1 MKRSLAFISVFFLIF
16 GIVLGV
22 PLVAKGEIV
31 QSLLIG
37 VKKDPGGG
45 FNNADLNDRYWFRRL
60 GLHNFE
66 ANNREAESVYGYIDF
81 NGAGLWD
88 GEFTVFS
95 SDGTT
100 VILDATTINGTY
112 SVNGDGSFNL
122 IHNANTN
129 TGHISRD
136 ADRNFITISNGYVDA
151 GDIQQGIDTAVRNPV
166 NPFGLADLNG
176 TWQFRDLEIRDFEE
190 VDREASACTG
200 TFVINNPDWTVDF
213 NCFESDGTTDTGKV
227 SGTYTLTGNSF
238 NFFEAGDPAVLF
250 SAYLSRD
257 GNILIFTRGSSSG
270 GEIGMFKGIALKKA
284 VKVFTNADLSG
295 ATFFH
300 HLSFYDFEADT
311 REAEIAFGTVNF
323 DGNGNWTGTLQ
334 DFDSD
339 GSSGAGNASGTYS
352 VNADGSFTMIVTTDT
367 PNTTLTGN
375 ISGDNNTAIIS
386 HRENVSSGGGGA
398 LPAADGGGGGG
409 CFIATAAYGS
419 MMEPHVK
426 ILRNFRDRFLF
437 HNSMG
442 KGFVRLY
449 NTYSP
454 PMADFIAKH
463 DSLKAMVRISLLPV
477 VGVSWITLK
486 IGPLS
491 TVVLMLIFVSCFVG
505 LVWYRR
511 RYKE

>member
-1 MKRSLAFISVFFLIF
+1 MIKRLVPICLAFLIL
-16 GIVLGV
+16 GIVLGG

-31 QSLLIG
+31 QSLLIS

-45 FNNADLNDRYWFRRL
+45 FNNADLNDRYWFQRL

-66 ANNREAESVYGYIDF
+66 ANDREAESVYGYLDF

-88 GEFTVFS
+88 GELTVFS

-100 VILDATTINGTY
+100 VDATTTNGTY

-122 IHNANTN
+122 IHGANTN

-166 NPFGLADLNG
+166 NPFELADLNG

-200 TFVINNPDWTVDF
+200 TIEINNPNWTVDF
-213 NCFESDGTTDTGKV
+213 NCFESDGTSDIDTT
-227 SGTYTLTGNSF
+227 SGTYTLSGNTF
-238 NFFEAGDPAVLF
+238 NFFITGDPEVLF

-257 GNILIFTRGSSSG
+257 GNIMIFTRGSSSG
-270 GEIGMFKGIALKKA
+270 TIEQFKGIALKKA

-295 ATFFH
+295 AYFFH
-300 HLSFYDFEADT
+300 DAFFEGFETDG
-311 REAEIAFGTVNF
+311 REASISVGTVTF
-323 DGNGNWTGTLQ
+323 DGNGNWTATTQ
-334 DFDSD
+334 AFDSD
-339 GSSGAGNASGTYS
+339 GSSDPGAASGTYS
-352 VNADGSFTMIVTTDT
+352 VNANGSFTLIVTSET
-367 PNTTLTGN
+367 PNATLTGN
-375 ISGDNNTAIIS
+375 ISGDNNTIIMS
-386 HRENVSSGGGGA
+386 QRESTSSGGGGA
-398 LPAADGGGGGG
+398 PPAADGGGGGG

-426 ILRNFRDRFLF
+426 VLRNFRDRFLL
-437 HNSMG
+437 HNSIG

-477 VGVSWITLK
+477 VGVSWIAMK
-486 IGPLS
+486 IGLLS
-491 TVVLMLIFVSCFVG
+491 TMALMLIFISCFVG
-505 LVWYRR
+505 LVWFRR